1 MKNYFIS
8 GVIQLLIGV
17 VCLGASFLTYWI
29 THRFPPQDKWWILF
43 VSVPLLWAVVLLALG
58 TRDLLK
64 YQSHMQIDASV
75 AATARVLSVSQTGT
89 YFNGQPEVLLGLE
102 VQPET
107 GSPFVASTTAVLSFP
122 NLAAVSQR
130 GAIVSVRYDPATR
143 KVVLR

>member
-1 MKNYFIS
+1 
-8 GVIQLLIGV
+8 
-17 VCLGASFLTYWI
+17 
-29 THRFPPQDKWWILF
+29 
-43 VSVPLLWAVVLLALG
+43 
-58 TRDLLK
+58 
-64 YQSHMQIDASV
+64 MQIDASV